1 MLLVADHTDWYSL
14 RYITYE
20 GVLELANTGA
30 TVFAT
35 DKGKLELLANE
46 EKKGD
51 KRFWTCIIA
60 IPILFLKK
68 VHS

>member
-1 MLLVADHTDWYSL
+1 MLLVADHADWYSL

-35 DKGKLELLANE
+35 DKGKVELLANE
-46 EKKGD
+46 ERRKAFLELYYANPDMIPNKG
-51 KRFWTCIIA
+51 T
-60 IPILFLKK
+60 
-68 VHS
+68 